1 MRGGAVCSNGSYTD
15 STMKRRGAVS
25 GAGLFVTAA
34 TGAWIAAFSALS
46 ILRQL
51 AFSTGRFDMGNMIQA
66 VWSTAHGH
74 PLRVTDLQGD
84 QISRLAAHVDP
95 ILVLFAPLWRVWPS
109 ANMLLVAQ
117 ALAVGLGAFP
127 VYWLA
132 RKQLAS
138 APAAVAFAIAY
149 LLYPATGWLTLNEFH
164 PVALATPL
172 LLFAFWFLDE
182 DRLLPF
188 GLCAVAAAACKEEI
202 PFVVAGF
209 GVWYAITRRRWTIGA
224 VIAGAGVAWAAIATA
239 VVIPHFNHGQSSGFY
254 TRYSEVGGTPGG
266 IVKTAVLH
274 PVRLIRAAF
283 TLRDLH
289 YVLDLGWPLAFLFLL
304 SPLVLVAALP
314 ELAINL
320 LSAVTTQTSIHF
332 HYTAG
337 LIPPLV
343 IAAIFGARRLG
354 RHALPVALAV
364 LAATLIGNYR
374 LGPFPVWRDV
384 PGGERFQ
391 TTAGDVTTHDHVAAR
406 ALKVIPRTAVVSA
419 TNSLGAHLSARS
431 RILSFPFTRDATW
444 IAADETQPG
453 FADRF
458 APLETAEQLAWLRAN
473 PEWKLVFEQDGVL
486 VFRRASA

>member
-1 MRGGAVCSNGSYTD
+1 
-15 STMKRRGAVS
+15 
-25 GAGLFVTAA
+25 
-34 TGAWIAAFSALS
+34 
-46 ILRQL
+46 
-51 AFSTGRFDMGNMIQA
+51 MGNMIQA

-138 APAAVAFAIAY
+138 APAAVAFAVAY

-239 VVIPHFNHGQSSGFY
+239 DVIPHFNHGQSSGFY

-266 IVKTAVLH
+266 IVRTAVLH

-320 LSAVTTQTSIHF
+320 LSATTTQTSIHF

-343 IAAIFGARRLG
+343 IAAVFGAKRIG
-354 RHALPVALAV
+354 RWAVPVAMLAV
-364 LAATLIGNYR
+364 LAALVGNYR
-374 LGPFPVWRDV
+374 RGPIPGWRHL
-384 PGGERFQ
+384 PGGQQFQ
-391 TTAGDVTTHDHVAAR
+391 ATAQRVADHDRIADR
-406 ALKVIPRTAVVSA
+406 ALSLIPHSAVVSA
-419 TNSLGAHLSARS
+419 TNTPGGHLPARA
-431 RILSFPFTRDATW
+431 RVLSFPFLPAATW
-444 IAADETQPG
+444 VARVGAQPG
-453 FADRF
+453 
-458 APLETAEQLAWLRAN
+458 L
-473 PEWKLVFEQDGVL
+473 
-486 VFRRASA
+486 